1 MYVHAIEM
9 AMPIEVAAA
18 MPPDVASGEVALC
31 ASAESSATGV
41 TEVMHAFERN
51 CVPSA
56 AKRSKVEKTSRS
68 SDSGFDDRPR
78 HWTMWPLSVRWQQP
92 RNVAAGVLA
101 EDLDRGRRSADVQRG
116 M

>member
-1 MYVHAIEM
+1 MPSSQRALRLYVHAIEI

-41 TEVMHAFERN
+41 TEVMHALERN

-68 SDSGFDDRPR
+68 SDSACDDRPR
-78 HWTMWPLSVRWQQP
+78 PWTMWAEESDPSRLNVR
-92 RNVAAGVLA
+92 R
-101 EDLDRGRRSADVQRG
+101 
-116 M
+116 